1 MQNNFLKDE
10 IEKNQDSV
18 FVSNE
23 IKNLIDFNKENYDA
37 VLKGKNS
44 IFKSNII
51 SYSKKNEQLHI
62 KLHVDKKSLTE
73 VICETFSQMTIGNAQ
88 TIELNDKIILF
99 KAYLNKQKKL
109 FIKLKVK
116 V

>member
-1 MQNNFLKDE
+1 MQSSFLKDE
-10 IEKNQDSV
+10 IEKNQNSV

-23 IKNLIDFNKENYDA
+23 IKNLIDFNKENHNA
-37 VLKGKNS
+37 VLKGKNND
-44 IFKSNII
+44 FKCNII
-51 SYSKKNEQLHI
+51 SYSRKNEQLHI

-73 VICETFSQMTIGNAQ
+73 IICETFSQISIGSDQ
-88 TIELNDKIILF
+88 MIDLNEKIILF
-99 KAYLNKQKKL
+99 KAYLNKQQKL